1 MATAPVAVVTGATR
15 AREPS
20 RLRRMNHMARV
31 SGVTAVEVSH
41 AHTGRVVTADLLEP
55 EQLAQLVDGVRR
67 REPSQVHAMGLAPVL
82 GKEHEVRVVVVDVL
96 DLEIRVPFDVRPVPH
111 ERGHLRVVVQLSS
124 RACPD
129 LAAVHEILLAVADH
143 RLLEYLTADVK
154 ATRCPGQQQQGGEKT
169 RHPHAVAAASPCLW

>member
-1 MATAPVAVVTGATR
+1 
-15 AREPS
+15 
-20 RLRRMNHMARV
+20 
-31 SGVTAVEVSH
+31 
-41 AHTGRVVTADLLEP
+41 
-55 EQLAQLVDGVRR
+55 
-67 REPSQVHAMGLAPVL
+67 MGLLSLEAPGL
-82 GKEHEVRVVVVDVL
+82 EHRFQLRGRETLKVDALLLLAIIVEDDEVRVVVVDVL

-154 ATRCPGQQQQGGEKT
+154 ATRCPGQQQQGGEKP
-169 RHPHAVAAASPCLW
+169 RHPHAVATATPPCG